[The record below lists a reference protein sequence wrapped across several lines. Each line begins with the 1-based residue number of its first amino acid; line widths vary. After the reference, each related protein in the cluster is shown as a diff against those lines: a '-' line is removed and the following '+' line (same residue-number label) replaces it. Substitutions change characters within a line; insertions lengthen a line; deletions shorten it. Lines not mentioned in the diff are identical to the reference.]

1 MELNKSAKILVVD
14 DEANNR
20 LLLSRMLSH
29 LGHES
34 VEAENANAALQVL
47 DRSFDL
53 VLADVMMPP
62 GPDGFELT
70 KMIRSNLETQD
81 IPIIIVTTLS
91 EREDRLQAV
100 ESGANDFITKPVDLV
115 ELKVRT
121 RSMLKQ
127 KVQHDEI
134 KRYQAELLNIVD
146 ERTRALKQ
154 TLQDLDKAHIETIQ
168 HLSAAAEYKDDDTA
182 AHIRRMSGY
191 ATLVAKHCGLSQK
204 EVDFIKICSPM
215 HDIGKIGIPD
225 NILLKPGKLT
235 GEEWTIMK
243 THTDIGGRI
252 LRQGDSDYMKMG
264 AVIAMSHHE
273 KWDGSGYPAGLSGK
287 DIPLEG
293 RICAVADVFDA
304 LTSRRPYKEPFSVE
318 KSIAIMKEGR
328 GSHFDPQ
335 LLDYFTDNLNEVIAI
350 KEKYQDIAED
360 F

>member
-1 MELNKSAKILVVD
+1 MEPHNTAKILIVD

-20 LLLSRMLSH
+20 LLLSRMLTH
-29 LGHES
+29 LEHQS
-34 VEAENANAALQVL
+34 IEAENAHVALQLL

-70 KMIRSNLETQD
+70 KMIRKNPETQD

-91 EREDRLQAV
+91 ERGDRLQAV
-100 ESGANDFITKPVDLV
+100 ESGANDFITKPVDLI

-127 KVQHDEI
+127 KEQHDEI
-134 KRYQAELLNIVD
+134 KRYQTELLSIVD

-182 AHIRRMSGY
+182 THIRRMSGY
-191 ATLVAKHCGLSQK
+191 ATLIAKHCGLDQR
-204 EVDFIKICSPM
+204 EIDFIRICSPM

-225 NILLKPGKLT
+225 NILLKPDEFT
-235 GEEWTIMK
+235 PEEWTIMK
-243 THTDIGGRI
+243 THTNIGNKI
-252 LRQGDSDYMKMG
+252 LLQGDSSYMEMG
-264 AVIAMSHHE
+264 ALIAISHHE
-273 KWDGSGYPAGLSGK
+273 RWDGSGYPAGLSGK
-287 DIPLEG
+287 DIPLQG

-304 LTSRRPYKEPFSVE
+304 LTSRRPYKESFSVE
-318 KSIAIMKEGR
+318 KSIAIMTKGH
-328 GSHFDPQ
+328 GTHFDPQ
-335 LLDYFTDNLNEVIAI
+335 LFDIFTDNLNEVISI
-350 KEKYQDIAED
+350 KDRYQDVAED
-360 F
+360 H